1 MGQNFDNATVKIVIQ
16 PILNIFYQI
25 GNMPFLKCTSQKFR
39 VQCIQYE
46 NRPSQPGSLHHPYM
60 CLTLSNISMDQ
71 RCLHAEKNRYIT
83 LQNKYT
89 SNVLNLYM
97 YVQIELESKHNH
109 PSPPPPPWMG
119 LATQF
124 RGSEINCIP
133 QGRWIGIFFYLAF
146 PRLEVLLGACC
157 CELSGCCM

>member
-1 MGQNFDNATVKIVIQ
+1 MGQNFDNAKVRIVIQ

-25 GNMPFLKCTSQKFR
+25 GNMPLFTKVKFR

-46 NRPSQPGSLHHPYM
+46 NRPSQPGSLHHPCM
-60 CLTLSNISMDQ
+60 CLTLSDISMDQ
-71 RCLHAEKNRYIT
+71 RCLHAEKNRYII

-109 PSPPPPPWMG
+109 PPPPPPPWMG

-157 CELSGCCM
+157 CEFSGFCM

>member
-1 MGQNFDNATVKIVIQ
+1 MGQNFDNAKVRIVIQ
-16 PILNIFYQI
+16 PILNISYQI
-25 GNMPFLKCTSQKFR
+25 GNMPLFTKVKFR

-46 NRPSQPGSLHHPYM
+46 NRPSQPGSLHHPCM
-60 CLTLSNISMDQ
+60 CLTLSDISMDQ

-109 PSPPPPPWMG
+109 PPPPLPHGWDWPH
-119 LATQF
+119 
-124 RGSEINCIP
+124 N
-133 QGRWIGIFFYLAF
+133 
-146 PRLEVLLGACC
+146 
-157 CELSGCCM
+157 SGDLR